1 MMASSMTL
9 EFLSQLPLFAGI
21 PEHDLIRLNEMAEPV
36 ELDPGQVLM
45 KEGDREDSL
54 FVILEGECEV
64 SKRSGEKE
72 VVIALRGRG
81 EVMGE
86 MALLGETPRSAT
98 VKTNGIVKLL
108 RLDKG
113 SFQAVLRS
121 SPEAALAILDTVTGR
136 LRDTQSVLQHHEKL
150 SALGTLAAGLA
161 HEINNP
167 AGAIQSAADQLNR
180 LALELAKV
188 SDHLAAAG
196 STRERRAELD
206 RLRAGLA
213 KYQHQN
219 LGSLERSD
227 QEQELETW
235 LSKAGVAEAWEVVG
249 PLVAA
254 GWRASDLFRTAEI
267 FPAGEVDSVVRWLAQ
282 ASETLE
288 LIGEISQA
296 ARQISSIVE
305 SVKNYS
311 YLDQAPEQV
320 VDIHAG
326 LEDTLVIL
334 RHKLR
339 EGIIVERDFAPDLP
353 RVEGFGSE
361 LTQVWTNLVDNAI
374 DALDGRGTLTL
385 ITRPVEDGVQVRI
398 CDDGP
403 GIPDEHRNR
412 IFEPFYTTK
421 PPGSGTG
428 LGLHM
433 VYNIVVQRHKGSVD
447 IESEPG
453 RTCFIVTLP
462 ARR

>member
-1 MMASSMTL
+1 MTL
-9 EFLSQLPLFAGI
+9 EFLRQLPLFSGL
-21 PEHDLIRLNEMAEPV
+21 PEQDLVRLS
-36 ELDPGQVLM
+36 ELATPAVIEPGQVLM
-45 KEGDREDSL
+45 VEGEREDSL

-64 SKRSGEKE
+64 SKRAGEKD
-72 VVIALRGRG
+72 VTIAFRGPG

-98 VKTNGIVKLL
+98 VTANGEVKLL
-108 RLDKG
+108 RLDKD
-113 SFQAVLRS
+113 SFQSVLRS

-167 AGAIQSAADQLNR
+167 AGAIQSAADQLSR
-180 LALELAKV
+180 LTLELAGAV
-188 SDHLAAAG
+188 DQTAILA
-196 STRERRAELD
+196 STPVRRDELD
-206 RLRAGLA
+206 RLRARLA
-213 KYQHQN
+213 DYHHET
-219 LGSLERSD
+219 LGSLERGD
-227 QEQELETW
+227 REEELESW
-235 LSKAGVAEAWEVVG
+235 LAEHGVAEAWVSVG

-254 GWRASDLFRTAEI
+254 GWKASDFSPAIELYPPDEFEIVVQWLARASSA
-267 FPAGEVDSVVRWLAQ
+267 
-282 ASETLE
+282 LE
-288 LIGEISQA
+288 LTHEIAQA
-296 ARQISSIVE
+296 ARQISSIVQ

-334 RHKLR
+334 RHKLGP
-339 EGIIVERDFAPDLP
+339 GIRIERDFAPELP

-374 DALDGRGTLTL
+374 DAMDGGGTLTL
-385 ITRPVEDGVQVRI
+385 TTRRAQNGVRVMV
-398 CDDGP
+398 CDNGP
-403 GIPDEHRNR
+403 GIPPQHRDR

-421 PPGSGTG
+421 PPGQGTG

-433 VYNIVVQRHKGSVD
+433 VYHIVVQRHKGAVD
-447 IESEPG
+447 VETEPG
-453 RTCFIVTLP
+453 RTCFIVSLP
-462 ARR
+462 AAKAA